1 MPATNPNLAAS
12 LFERARLEGWGRRV
26 ALRQG
31 DRAWTYDQLGAQV
44 GRVASALRSLR
55 VSPGERVAL
64 LMRDTLEA
72 AASLLGV
79 IHAGAVA
86 VPLSELSTATDVKA
100 YLQHAGVA
108 VAIVEA
114 SLEPALD
121 EIRAELPALREVLCV
136 GAGSAGLRDFH
147 AMVAAAAP
155 HGAPA
160 VVLADHPSV
169 LLYSAGA
176 GPDELRGVPHT
187 AATIAAAHASFGLGA
202 LGLGL
207 GDRILS
213 TVRLATAFGLG
224 CGLFFPLTVGAEV
237 ALMPEQ
243 PRSETLFAALEQFVP
258 TVMCST
264 PTVFAQL
271 AHDAQLGG
279 RHQPLV
285 ELRRAVAGAEGL
297 SAEQATLIRDALGV
311 PLTVGFGLTETFSFV
326 LAVASDDA
334 AWPTRGSS
342 CGRPLTGVDA
352 RVVDDDGALVGADVI
367 GTLQLR
373 TGALFTGYWGDA
385 PEADAPRPDGW
396 FTTRDRFMVD
406 EAGLFH
412 HCGRIDDLFKV
423 GGKWV
428 SPQEI
433 ERVLTAHESVWEC
446 AVIGAEDEDGFAK
459 PLAFVVA
466 NVGEDVGPALEESL
480 RAYVKQTLAPYKY
493 PRWIEFVDELPRGPS
508 GKVLRY
514 RLRAPRRRLRAE
526 TGHR

>member
-1 MPATNPNLAAS
+1 VPAPAANFATS
-12 LFERARLEGWGRRV
+12 LLERVRAEGWESRV

-31 DRAWTYDQLGAQV
+31 DRAWTYAQLSAQV

-72 AASLLGV
+72 AASLLGT
-79 IHAGAVA
+79 IHAGAIA
-86 VPLSELSTATDVKA
+86 VPLSELSTATDVKD
-100 YLQHAGVA
+100 YLLHSGAA

-136 GAGSAGLRDFH
+136 GAGAAGLRDFH
-147 AMVAAAAP
+147 AMVTAASPHAP
-155 HGAPA
+155 SGGGSAT
-160 VVLADHPSV
+160 DTCV

-176 GPDELRGVPHT
+176 GPDELRGVAHS
-187 AATIAAAHASFGLGA
+187 AATITAAYQAFAGA
-202 LGLGL
+202 LALRA

-213 TVRLATAFGLG
+213 TVRLSTAFGLG
-224 CGLFFPLTVGAEV
+224 CGLLFPLSIGAEA

-243 PRSETLFAALEQFVP
+243 PRSDALLAAIDRFVP

-264 PTVFAQL
+264 PTVFGQL
-271 AHDAQLGG
+271 ARDVATMQ
-279 RHQPLV
+279 RPQPLAD
-285 ELRRAVAGAEGL
+285 LRRAVAGAEGL
-297 SAEQATLIRDALGV
+297 PQSQEQRIRDVLGV

-326 LAVASDDA
+326 LAVSSGEPGWEA
-334 AWPTRGSS
+334 RGGG
-342 CGRPLTGVDA
+342 CGQPLAGVGA
-352 RVVDDDGALVGADVI
+352 RVVDEAGAPVEPDVI

-373 TGALFTGYWGDA
+373 TAALFSGYWGAEAGQGDGRDA
-385 PEADAPRPDGW
+385 DGW
-396 FTTRDRFMVD
+396 FTTRDRFMID
-406 EAGLFH
+406 RAGMFH
-412 HCGRIDDLFKV
+412 HCGRIDELFKV

-433 ERVLTAHESVWEC
+433 ERVLTAHEAVWEC
-446 AVIGAEDEDGFAK
+446 AVIGADDEDGFVK

-466 NVGEDVGPALEESL
+466 NVGEAVGPELEARL
-480 RAYVKQTLAPYKY
+480 TAYVKQTLAPYKY
-493 PRWIEFVDELPRGPS
+493 PRWIEFVDDLPRGPS
-508 GKVLRY
+508 GKILRY
-514 RLRAPRRRLRAE
+514 RLRAPRRRRRGE